1 MSELPVASPR
11 PADQPDQPPPQRQT
25 GIKAH
30 DQPDTRRRVSRAAE
44 WGQKKYA
51 GSWAEYLWHRL
62 DAADFM
68 NQAML
73 LAATLL
79 LCAVPFFLIATA
91 LTGRSAVR
99 ALTVRLG
106 LSQQAA
112 ADVGHLFTSSA
123 ATSNAVTGL
132 SWAFFILAGIAAASQ
147 FQLLYQRVF
156 GQDPRGL
163 RDKLRAVIWLALVA
177 GWFAF
182 ATLVG
187 PGFRASAPVLWWIVN
202 IPAFIGFWWFNMW
215 FLLAG
220 RVSWRRLYP
229 RAVATGAF
237 WLGMYAVFSV
247 IFSGMVISY
256 DRKYGPIGIVFGFMS
271 FFIAIGVVITLGA
284 AVGLMWQDRGLSFGA
299 AVRKLRRGSDRPRQY
314 DAARPG

>member
-1 MSELPVASPR
+1 MSELPVASPQ
-11 PADQPDQPPPQRQT
+11 PVGQPDQPPRQRQANIRT
-25 GIKAH
+25 HDRPGI
-30 DQPDTRRRVSRAAE
+30 RRVRRTAE
-44 WGQKKYA
+44 WGQAKYA
-51 GSWAEYLWHRL
+51 GSWVEYLWHQL

-79 LCAVPFFLIATA
+79 LCAVPFYLVVTA
-91 LTGRSAVR
+91 LAGRSAVS

-112 ADVGHLFTSSA
+112 ADVGRLFTTSS

-132 SWAFFILAGIAAASQ
+132 SWAFFILAGIAAATQ
-147 FQLLYQRVF
+147 FQRLYQRVF
-156 GQDPRGL
+156 GQDPRGP
-163 RDKLRAVIWLALVA
+163 RDRLRAVIWLALVT

-187 PGFRASAPVLWWIVN
+187 PGFRASAPALWWIVN

-229 RAVATGAF
+229 CAVATAAF

-256 DRKYGPIGIVFGFMS
+256 DQKYGPIGVVFGLMS
-271 FFIAIGVVITLGA
+271 YFIAIGVVITLGA

-299 AVRKLRRGSDRPRQY
+299 AVRKLRRGT
-314 DAARPG
+314 

>member
-1 MSELPVASPR
+1 MRATDESSGDPGEVRAAQARDSTGNR
-11 PADQPDQPPPQRQT
+11 QPGTKIVDLAGVRH
-25 GIKAH
+25 A
-30 DQPDTRRRVSRAAE
+30 RRAAE
-44 WGQKKYA
+44 WGKARYA
-51 GSWAEYLWHRL
+51 GSSAEDLWHRL
-62 DAADFM
+62 GVVDFM

-79 LCAVPFFLIATA
+79 LCAVPFLLVMAA
-91 LTGRSAVR
+91 LAGRSIVPE
-99 ALTVRLG
+99 LSWRLG
-106 LSQQAA
+106 LSRPAA
-112 ADVGHLFTSSA
+112 ADLGHLFTSAS
-123 ATSNAVTGL
+123 ATSAAVTGL
-132 SWAFFILAGIAAASQ
+132 SWVFFVLAGFAAATA
-147 FQLLYQRVF
+147 FQQLYQRVF
-156 GQDPRGL
+156 DQRSRGAS
-163 RDKLRAVIWLALVA
+163 DKLRAVIWLALVA

-229 RAVATGAF
+229 CAVATGAF
-237 WLGMYAVFSV
+237 WLGIYAVFSV

-256 DRKYGPIGIVFGFMS
+256 DQKYGPIGVVFGLMS

-284 AVGLMWQDRGLSFGA
+284 AAGQMWQDRGLSFRA
-299 AVRKLRRGSDRPRQY
+299 AVRKLRRTS
-314 DAARPG
+314 